1 MRLFSRDRRDLTGQF
16 PEVVAA
22 LQALME
28 RPLLQR
34 PVRRLEITTWDGD
47 PIRGSAGFDAFVAA
61 GFSADGARLSWD
73 GYPGP
78 RSVR

>member
-1 MRLFSRDRRDLTGQF
+1 
-16 PEVVAA
+16 
-22 LQALME
+22 ME

-34 PVRRLEITTWDGD
+34 PVRRLEITTWDGG
-47 PIRGSAGFDAFVAA
+47 PIRGSAVFDAFVAA